1 MRKELIYSILKTTIM
16 FLVLL
21 NFGGVLSFFYPIPLG
36 LAIFSLSILFFILRR
51 RSLIKKK
58 YLYLLLIIY
67 TILIVSIYVNEVS
80 FINYRGIFMSLF
92 SSVMILSSFEN
103 TKDVANYFIKAC
115 RIVMWLAFMNFILTS
130 LLPNLFVKAIAN
142 DGSYEVFTIFYIFNN
157 LGVPYQIADINFF
170 RNQGVFWEPG
180 VLQVIMNILVY
191 YYLFEEKK
199 SLKYILLPIFILLT
213 TASTTGLF
221 LFAFLFTIKS
231 IKEFDIKRLSIFILV
246 GISFVPILMNDIE
259 YKFKGKGQQSSELR
273 TYDAL
278 MGLYIIS
285 KHPFTGIGIDDDK
298 YKKEIGLSFVE
309 VNGKNLTIERGN
321 TNSIILLCLYFGIPL
336 AIIIL
341 YMVYHQHLFEKKWL
355 FFIILIVCLMSEP
368 LITRMFF
375 YLLLMSSIKIKSSKL
390 ENNLSNSLIAK

>member
-1 MRKELIYSILKTTIM
+1 M

>member
-170 RNQGVFWEPG
+170 RNQGAFWEPG

-341 YMVYHQHLFEKKWL
+341 YMVYHQRLFEKKWL

>member
-1 MRKELIYSILKTTIM
+1 
-16 FLVLL
+16 
-21 NFGGVLSFFYPIPLG
+21 
-36 LAIFSLSILFFILRR
+36 
-51 RSLIKKK
+51 
-58 YLYLLLIIY
+58 
-67 TILIVSIYVNEVS
+67 
-80 FINYRGIFMSLF
+80 MSLF
-92 SSVMILSSFEN
+92 SSVLILSSFES
-103 TKDVANYFIKAC
+103 TKEVANYFIKAC
-115 RIVMWLAFMNFILTS
+115 RIVMWLAFINFILTS
-130 LLPNLFVKAIAN
+130 LLPNLFVKTVAN
-142 DGSYEVFTIFYIFNN
+142 DSSYEVFTILYIFND
-157 LGVPYQIADINFF
+157 LGVPYQIAGINFF

-199 SLKYILLPIFILLT
+199 TLKHILLPIFILLT

-221 LFAFLFTIKS
+221 LFAFLFTLKS
-231 IKEFDIKRLSIFILV
+231 IKEFDIKKFFIFVLV

-285 KHPFTGIGIDDDK
+285 KYPFTGIGIDNDK
-298 YKKEIGLSFVE
+298 YKKETGLSFVE

-341 YMVYHQHLFEKKWL
+341 YRVYHQRLFEKKWL